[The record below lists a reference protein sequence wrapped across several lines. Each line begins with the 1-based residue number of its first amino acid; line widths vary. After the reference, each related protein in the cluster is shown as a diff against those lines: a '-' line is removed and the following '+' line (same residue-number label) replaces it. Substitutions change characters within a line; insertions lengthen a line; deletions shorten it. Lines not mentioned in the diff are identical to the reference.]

1 MCTGTQNEKVEPFAI
16 ERGIGIYALTQLNQ
30 IALNCR
36 FYFDTYHQF
45 ISLRGNSLCI
55 HDTELKRVPRTASA
69 PVSKSICDQKT
80 LSHCD
85 KKSFL
90 VPKKIF
96 KMKNWKHFSCLF
108 TVYNISFLFSCL
120 ITKIS
125 YLFTFS
131 RYQLFVYFS

>member
-1 MCTGTQNEKVEPFAI
+1 MYTGTQTEKVEPFAI
-16 ERGIGIYALTQLNQ
+16 ERGIGMYALTQLNQ

-80 LSHCD
+80 FPHCD
-85 KKSFL
+85 KKSFW
-90 VPKKIF
+90 VHKDI
-96 KMKNWKHFSCLF
+96 KMKN
-108 TVYNISFLFSCL
+108 
-120 ITKIS
+120 
-125 YLFTFS
+125 
-131 RYQLFVYFS
+131 